1 MPARAKAKPPSRI
14 RIEHAAPTVDGG
26 RWPVKRTVGDTVNV
40 SADIFRDGHEVLR
53 AVVRWRAPGEKGW
66 QESPLTAVDAHHDGV
81 RWEGAFTVEAIGRT
95 EWTIRAW
102 VDTAV
107 VTADTCP
114 DGGGCHTSLILG
126 RAGPGFAFGADL
138 IAASGAWS
146 ADDVRCSNRLG
157 ESLAPSGMWQAV
169 NDACDAIRTS
179 ARCVAVLVSREDAR
193 RASGC
198 ERDHVIAIDPATH
211 LHAW

>member
-102 VDTAV
+102 VDLFAGWRDELARKLDFGQSDLSGELSEGAV
-107 VTADTCP
+107 LLRAAADERNFVKK
-114 DGGGCHTSLILG
+114 GVSWALRGVG
-126 RAGPGFAFGADL
+126 RRNATLNAAAVKVAQWLVESPE
-138 IAASGAWS
+138 AASRWVGRDALRDLTRS
-146 ADDVRCSNRLG
+146 R
-157 ESLAPSGMWQAV
+157 AP
-169 NDACDAIRTS
+169 
-179 ARCVAVLVSREDAR
+179 R
-193 RASGC
+193 RS
-198 ERDHVIAIDPATH
+198 
-211 LHAW
+211 